1 MVMAQEG
8 GGKGRC
14 PPPPWTRRASTSGR
28 RQSLPIPEGS
38 KDGNVGFPLP
48 PEPQT
53 VTLADLGLADQVAVS
68 LPSPQAG
75 CGAGWWGWLRE
86 EDFVFGFWDD

>member
-1 MVMAQEG
+1 MG
-8 GGKGRC
+8 GDNHFLYQKEAKTVTWAS
-14 PPPPWTRRASTSGR
+14 PSPQSRRR
-28 RQSLPIPEGS
+28 
-38 KDGNVGFPLP
+38 
-48 PEPQT
+48 

-86 EDFVFGFWDD
+86 EDFVSGFWDD